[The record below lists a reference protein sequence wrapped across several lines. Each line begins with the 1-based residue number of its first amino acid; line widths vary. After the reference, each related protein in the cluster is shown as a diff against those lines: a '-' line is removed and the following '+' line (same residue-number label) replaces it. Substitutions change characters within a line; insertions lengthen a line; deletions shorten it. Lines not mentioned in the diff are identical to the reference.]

1 MDSVLMAQV
10 MVNVLDNAL
19 KYSPP
24 GGMIE
29 VAARIRQQALE
40 IEIADQGP
48 GIPEEHL
55 RQIFNKFFR
64 VTRADGTSG
73 TGLGLAI
80 SKGIVEAHGGKI
92 RAENRPG
99 GGTKIVFTLPL
110 TIAGTESESQT
121 DAGI

>member
-1 MDSVLMAQV
+1 MVQV

-29 VAARIRQQALE
+29 VAARIRGKELE
-40 IEIADQGP
+40 IEVADQGP

-55 RQIFNKFFR
+55 TQIFDKFFR

-73 TGLGLAI
+73 TGLGLTI

-92 RAENRPG
+92 RAENRTG

-110 TIAGTESESQT
+110 TIPKTENKSQAGAGT
-121 DAGI
+121 

>member
-1 MDSVLMAQV
+1 MAQV

-29 VAARIRQQALE
+29 VAARIREKELE
-40 IEIADQGP
+40 IEVADQGP

-55 RQIFNKFFR
+55 TQIFNKFFR

-110 TIAGTESESQT
+110 TIPGTESKSQA
-121 DAGI
+121 DAGT